1 MPTEILKRESMW
13 PEHDLEEQCD
23 ESALIFGKTAF
34 RPDGSKM
41 VVKRLK

>member
-1 MPTEILKRESMW
+1 MW
-13 PEHDLEEQCD
+13 SERDLEGQYD
-23 ESALIFGKTAF
+23 ESALIFGKTAL